1 MENMERDLSQRYRA
15 ETLLF
20 CIVEA
25 PGCMLWPTL
34 SDQLQ
39 SQRKSLM
46 GQGEEDEPEKQSIQT
61 VIMVAKGE
69 DRYEGRAWSDSRSE
83 KIGRTQIIQLE
94 GQVHKSHSG
103 RAWLL
108 VS

>member
-1 MENMERDLSQRYRA
+1 MTNYKARENH
-15 ETLLF
+15 
-20 CIVEA
+20 
-25 PGCMLWPTL
+25 LW
-34 SDQLQ
+34 
-39 SQRKSLM
+39 